1 MVECENRLREVGEEL
16 PFLLRMDG
24 GGEGVVEVQP
34 FVGGVG
40 FAKEGVVLERL
51 FGIGGEAV

>member
-1 MVECENRLREVGEEL
+1 MREVGEEL